1 VTFGTGT
8 IHFVIGN
15 PQDKYAGDDDNDIRL
30 DQYEVTAM
38 EGMAI
43 PYIDQEKA

>member
-15 PQDKYAGDDDNDIRL
+15 PQDECAGDDDIQL
-30 DQYEVTAM
+30 DKYEVTAM
-38 EGMAI
+38 KGMAI
-43 PYIDQEKA
+43 PYIDQEKD

>member
-15 PQDKYAGDDDNDIRL
+15 PQDEYAGDDDIQL
-30 DQYEVTAM
+30 DQYEVT
-38 EGMAI
+38 EKKGMAI
-43 PYIDQEKA
+43 PYIEEKA